1 MRAVMALAVLGT
13 MAFTA
18 TVPSVSQ
25 AEPYLE
31 LINACRSDPSNIG
44 NIASHL
50 QELGWEDVSSD
61 ESYAAFSRETFNQI
75 ARAKLSGASYPD
87 RWTDAT
93 VGRSYPSTMA
103 KSLADVQSDIE
114 ANVGAEHFS
123 DPSVAK
129 IVLADN
135 NADAIAVLYQ
145 PNNAPFIQCWL
156 VGMAVENPTL
166 VDEIR
171 SNSRRAERGYSV
183 NQWPVAGLRA
193 TVTVLS
199 DHARQPD
206 PRFPVKF
213 DISLAF
219 HVSKG

>member
-1 MRAVMALAVLGT
+1 MALAVLGT
-13 MAFTA
+13 MAITA

-31 LINACRSDPSNIG
+31 LINACRSDPSSID
-44 NIASHL
+44 NIASRL
-50 QELGWEDVSSD
+50 LELGWEDVSSD
-61 ESYAAFSRETFNQI
+61 ESYTAFMRETLNQM

-103 KSLADVQSDIE
+103 TSLADVQSDIE
-114 ANVGAEHFS
+114 ANVAVERFS

-129 IVLADN
+129 IVLTDSDP
-135 NADAIAVLYQ
+135 DAIAVLYQ
-145 PNNAPFIQCWL
+145 PKNAPSIQCWL

-166 VDEIR
+166 VNEIR
-171 SNSRRAERGYSV
+171 SNSRRAERGYTV
-183 NQWPVAGLRA
+183 NQWPVAGLSA
-193 TVTVLS
+193 SVTVLS
-199 DHARQPD
+199 DHARQAD

-213 DISLAF
+213 DFSLAF
-219 HVSKG
+219 HVPKG